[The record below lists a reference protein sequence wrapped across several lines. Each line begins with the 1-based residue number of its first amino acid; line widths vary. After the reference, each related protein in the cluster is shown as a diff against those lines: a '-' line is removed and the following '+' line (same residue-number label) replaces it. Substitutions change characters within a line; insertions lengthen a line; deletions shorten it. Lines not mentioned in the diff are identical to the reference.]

1 VSAFPS
7 ADVFGTSPPP
17 ALYVPTRQRP
27 RPSLPERAGCARRS
41 EDGGPLRA
49 SRCASELRVDLC
61 CGLVGR
67 CTSTTQKAW
76 GDRDLR
82 RRSAHLPYSLVL
94 RRGGGDRKFCA
105 AKDDGERG
113 RGAMGRIFEL
123 PYFIFHDPVRV
134 LAFFFG
140 SRSRTRR
147 STR

>member
-1 VSAFPS
+1 MPFLLRTSSARPLPRHCTFPHVNDRVPPFPS
-7 ADVFGTSPPP
+7 
-17 ALYVPTRQRP
+17 VP
-27 RPSLPERAGCARRS
+27 CARRS

-67 CTSTTQKAW
+67 RTSTTQKAG

>member
-1 VSAFPS
+1 VDLWVVVQVLHRRHGATAISAAGPH
-7 ADVFGTSPPP
+7 TSRT
-17 ALYVPTRQRP
+17 ALYF
-27 RPSLPERAGCARRS
+27 
-41 EDGGPLRA
+41 DG
-49 SRCASELRVDLC
+49 
-61 CGLVGR
+61 
-67 CTSTTQKAW
+67 
-76 GDRDLR
+76 
-82 RRSAHLPYSLVL
+82 
-94 RRGGGDRKFCA
+94 GGGDRKFCA